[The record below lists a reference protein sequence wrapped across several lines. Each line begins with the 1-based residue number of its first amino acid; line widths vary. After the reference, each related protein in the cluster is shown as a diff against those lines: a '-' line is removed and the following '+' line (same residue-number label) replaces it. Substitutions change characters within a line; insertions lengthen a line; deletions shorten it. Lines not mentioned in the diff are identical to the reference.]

1 MVKISKYFSLLKFS
15 ITHPKEGMDM
25 LNAAIQTQEDSKQKI
40 KEHTAKS
47 LQLEKTLDELFPNNG
62 FSKKKLVEDTKEL
75 QIHFKDY
82 FEKFRFENFP
92 SKKKPYPIDYSIHED
107 SRLFLYALCKIL
119 KPDLVVET
127 GVAYGISSAYILQAL
142 HENDKGTLYSIDNV
156 FKPWESLEMIGNAI
170 PSKIQ
175 DRWKL
180 IIGTSSEKFD
190 DLFQSLE
197 KVDIFLHDSLHTY
210 KNMLLEFQTA
220 WPFIKNSGFL
230 LSDDIIGNNAFLE
243 FYSANKGHPMLLEN
257 TENGKIA
264 MGIIRKNQ

>member
-1 MVKISKYFSLLKFS
+1 
-15 ITHPKEGMDM
+15 
-25 LNAAIQTQEDSKQKI
+25 
-40 KEHTAKS
+40 
-47 LQLEKTLDELFPNNG
+47 
-62 FSKKKLVEDTKEL
+62 
-75 QIHFKDY
+75 
-82 FEKFRFENFP
+82 
-92 SKKKPYPIDYSIHED
+92 
-107 SRLFLYALCKIL
+107 
-119 KPDLVVET
+119 
-127 GVAYGISSAYILQAL
+127 
-142 HENDKGTLYSIDNV
+142 
-156 FKPWESLEMIGNAI
+156 MIGNAI

-180 IIGTSSEKFD
+180 ITGTSSKKLDE
-190 DLFQSLE
+190 LFQSLE

-257 TENGKIA
+257 MENGKIA

>member
-1 MVKISKYFSLLKFS
+1 MLISKCS
-15 ITHPKEGMDM
+15 PEG
-25 LNAAIQTQEDSKQKI
+25 I
-40 KEHTAKS
+40 
-47 LQLEKTLDELFPNNG
+47 
-62 FSKKKLVEDTKEL
+62 
-75 QIHFKDY
+75 
-82 FEKFRFENFP
+82 NFP
-92 SKKKPYPIDYSIHED
+92 SKEKPYPTDYSIHED
-107 SRLFLYALCKIL
+107 SRLFLYALCKIV

-142 HENDKGTLYSIDNV
+142 AENDKGTLYSIDNV

-230 LSDDIIGNNAFLE
+230 LSDDVIDNNAFLE
-243 FYSANKGHPMLLEN
+243 FYLANKGHPILLEN
-257 TENGKIA
+257 TENDKTT